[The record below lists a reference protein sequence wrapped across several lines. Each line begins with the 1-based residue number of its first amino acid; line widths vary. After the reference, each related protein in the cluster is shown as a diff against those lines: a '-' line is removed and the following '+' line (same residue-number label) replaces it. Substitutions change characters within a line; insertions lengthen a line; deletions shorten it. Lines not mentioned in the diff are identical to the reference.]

1 MTKTKISKLISIT
14 KEKDQLLNDM
24 CNITK
29 KQMKAIEKEDM
40 ENLNKIMDE
49 KDSLMKKIDKLD
61 LSFITVFSEIK
72 KKHSIENLDELSLKD
87 YPNLKEL
94 KDMVKEVSSTLLTL
108 SLMDDNNTQAM
119 KERLEQ
125 AKRDLRKVKEGKK
138 AYKGYNAS
146 MTGSML
152 IDEKK

>member
-1 MTKTKISKLISIT
+1 MTKTKISELISIT